1 MENTTTTIKYELLRD
16 FYKNVYEAKKAEY
29 LQDLENALKALETF
43 IAENPDYDKRETK
56 NKETENPKKAKKELK
71 DLDKKY
77 NNLLAELDKIESFN
91 LEDFRDMSIHIDWKK
106 SATWGANPRGKLTV
120 FHNKGYSLEF
130 YENTY
135 KISGCGYC
143 KESTSTAD
151 LLNQSI
157 VIKKL
162 ILNKIEKLL
171 CINRNANEIK
181 DLVGKNGLELR
192 ESINYGISQYGL
204 NLPRFDGG
212 VGVSCHESILKKL
225 GLGMRKISWS
235 KDSDT
240 WILEKI

>member
-1 MENTTTTIKYELLRD
+1 MENTTTKYELLRD

-29 LQDLENALKALETF
+29 SQDLENAL
-43 IAENPDYDKRETK
+43 
-56 NKETENPKKAKKELK
+56 KAKKELK

-77 NNLLAELDKIESFN
+77 SSLLAELDKIESFN
-91 LEDFRDMSIHIDWKK
+91 LEDFKDMSIHIDWKK

-120 FHNKGYSLEF
+120 FHIKGYSLEF

-151 LLNQSI
+151 LLNQSA

-162 ILNKIEKLL
+162 ILNKVEKLL
-171 CINRNANEIK
+171 CINRNAGEIK
-181 DLVGKNGLELR
+181 GLVDTDNLELR

-204 NLPRFDGG
+204 GLPHFDGG

-225 GLGMRKISWS
+225 GLSMRKINWS
-235 KDSDT
+235 NTSDT
-240 WILEKI
+240 WIIEKI

>member
-1 MENTTTTIKYELLRD
+1 MENTTTTKKYELLRD
-16 FYKNVYEAKKAEY
+16 FYKNLYETKKAEY
-29 LQDLENALKALETF
+29 LNLE
-43 IAENPDYDKRETK
+43 DKK
-56 NKETENPKKAKKELK
+56 LSKKEIK
-71 DLDKKY
+71 ALDKKY

-135 KISGCGYC
+135 KISSCGYC
-143 KESTSTAD
+143 KESTCTAD
-151 LLNQSI
+151 LLNQSA

-162 ILNKIEKLL
+162 ILNKI
-171 CINRNANEIK
+171 K
-181 DLVGKNGLELR
+181 DLLADKGIINKNSLDLR

-204 NLPRFDGG
+204 NLPKFDGG

-225 GLGMRKISWS
+225 GLCMRKISWS
-235 KDSDT
+235 SSSDT
-240 WILEKI
+240 WVIEKI

>member
-1 MENTTTTIKYELLRD
+1 MQETIKFELLRD
-16 FYKNVYEAKKAEY
+16 FYKNIYESKKAEY
-29 LQDLENALKALETF
+29 LNLE
-43 IAENPDYDKRETK
+43 DKK
-56 NKETENPKKAKKELK
+56 LSKKEIK
-71 DLDKKY
+71 ALDKKY
-77 NNLLAELDKIESFN
+77 NILLAELDKIESFN
-91 LEDFRDMSIHIDWKK
+91 LEDFKDMAIHIDWKK
-106 SATWGANPRGKLTV
+106 SATWGNNPRGKLTV
-120 FHNKGYSLEF
+120 LNTKGYSLEF

-162 ILNKIEKLL
+162 ILNKIEDLL

-181 DLVGKNGLELR
+181 GLVNKNNLELR

-204 NLPRFDGG
+204 NLPKFDGG

-225 GLGMRKISWS
+225 GLNMRKISRS

-240 WILEKI
+240 WIIEKI